1 MQGLPYRPAKLLY
14 NVCAGVQRIFSKERS
29 MRRGAIPKIRWC
41 ALRFSLLLLAA
52 LAGSPQ
58 ALADTAERLTVLSY
72 HEVADPGDA
81 LNTIYAVAPSMFV
94 RQIEWLRDNGYHFV
108 TVDDLLADETGK
120 RPLPSK
126 AVLLTFDDGYRSMYE
141 HAWPVL
147 KTWKI
152 PSVVA
157 VVGSWEDDG
166 AQVDFDGKIIPR
178 EKLMSW
184 RDLRELADSGLVEVA
199 SHSFDLHRGIPA
211 NPQGNSQPAGVTRR
225 WLGPTQGY
233 ETEKAYRKRVETD
246 LARSSADISKHVGRA
261 PRIIAWPY
269 GRYNRELR
277 EAAARH
283 GMTIGLT
290 LDDGA
295 NLTSTPLW
303 RLRRVLVE
311 SSMGVPELQREIDF
325 RNQDILD
332 YDRPQKAMQVDLDY
346 IYDPDPAQQERNL
359 GHLLDR
365 IQFLNVNTVYLQ
377 AFADPDGDCT
387 AKAVYFPSR
396 HMPMRADLFD
406 RVAWQIRTRTQVRRL
421 YAWMPLLAWDL
432 PANEPAA
439 GDRVVAEPGLTAAGG
454 SHVRI
459 GCRRL
464 SPFSPR
470 VRTTIRD
477 IYQDLARH
485 ASFDGLL
492 FGDDATLTDSE
503 DGSQF
508 GLAQYRA
515 WGLPASVQQIH
526 ASDELLGRWSIL
538 KINAIDGFANQV
550 ANVVRAEI
558 PALVTAR
565 DLYAQVVL
573 YPEAKAW
580 YSQALDNSL
589 RHYDFTA
596 IMAMPYME
604 QEADADAFYR
614 ALTDQVKARPGAMSH
629 VVFEMQTVDW
639 RHGNRHLPI
648 GEITGT
654 IKRLYELGVRNIA
667 YYPDL
672 PFNNHPDPGS
682 IRASFAAM
690 PDVLPTG

>member
-1 MQGLPYRPAKLLY
+1 ML
-14 NVCAGVQRIFSKERS
+14 
-29 MRRGAIPKIRWC
+29 RR
-41 ALRFSLLLLAA
+41 LLLLLALSA
-52 LAGSPQ
+52 AGLPPVLA
-58 ALADTAERLTVLSY
+58 ATAERFTILSY
-72 HEVADPGDA
+72 HEVADPQDA
-81 LNTIYAVAPSMFV
+81 LNKDYAVAPTMFV
-94 RQIEWLRDNGYHFV
+94 RQLDWLRNNGYSFIS
-108 TVDDLLADETGK
+108 VDDLLADEAG
-120 RPLPSK
+120 RVPLPDK

-147 KTWKI
+147 KAWKI

-184 RDLRELADSGLVEVA
+184 KELRELADSGLVEIG
-199 SHSFDLHRGIPA
+199 SHSFDLHRGIPS

-225 WLGPTQGY
+225 WLGAAQGY
-233 ETEKAYRKRVETD
+233 ETEAAYRRRVEAD
-246 LARSSADISKHVGRA
+246 LERSSADIRKHVGRA
-261 PRIIAWPY
+261 PRVIAWPY
-269 GRYNRELR
+269 GRYNRELH

-283 GMTIGLT
+283 GMSIGLT

-295 NLTSTPLW
+295 NLSSTPLW
-303 RLRRVLVE
+303 RLRRVLVD
-311 SSMGVPELQREIDF
+311 SSMGPAELKREIDF
-325 RNQDILD
+325 RNENILD

-377 AFADPDGDCT
+377 AFADPDGDGT
-387 AKAVYFPSR
+387 ANAVYFPSR

-439 GDRVVAEPGLTAAGG
+439 GDRVIAAPGVTAAEG
-454 SHVRI
+454 SHVKM
-459 GCRRL
+459 GYRRL
-464 SPFSPR
+464 SPFSAR
-470 VRTTIRD
+470 ARATIRE

-492 FGDDATLTDSE
+492 FHDDATLTDYE
-503 DGSQF
+503 DASQF

-515 WGLPASVQQIH
+515 WGLPGSVQQIR
-526 ASDELLGRWSIL
+526 ADDDLLGRWTIL
-538 KINAIDGFANQV
+538 KINAIDDFAGEV
-550 ANVVRAEI
+550 ADVVRDEV
-558 PALVTAR
+558 PELVTAR
-565 DLYAQVVL
+565 NLYAQVALSPRAEV
-573 YPEAKAW
+573 W

-589 RHYDFTA
+589 RSYDFTA
-596 IMAMPYME
+596 IMAMPYLE
-604 QEADADAFYR
+604 QAPDADAFYR
-614 ALTDQVKARPGAMSH
+614 ALVDQVKARPDAMGK
-629 VVFEMQTVDW
+629 VVFELQTVDW
-639 RHGNRHLPI
+639 RQGNRHLPI
-648 GEITGT
+648 EEITGT
-654 IKRLYELGVRNIA
+654 IKRLYSLGVRNIA

-672 PFNNHPDPGS
+672 PFDNHPDPGS
-682 IRASFAAM
+682 MRATFATM
-690 PDVLPTG
+690 PDILPLQ